1 MQNKV
6 PTHSNLLKPKIL
18 ENAHAQIEDK
28 QKIYKQNYDKN
39 TKLSQEFQ
47 GGDNVVTYKN
57 KVWEPAKIVQK
68 CETPRSYLIRDNKG
82 QLLRRNSIQ
91 IRKSLNE
98 PVVKSDLDDDELNV
112 TSNRNISNSD
122 TETVTDTPYC
132 NRDIASNTKTDDYV
146 TRSGRISKKPKCFTE
161 FVT

>member
-1 MQNKV
+1 MQFQMIHVKRVNK
-6 PTHSNLLKPKIL
+6 LDLKL
-18 ENAHAQIEDK
+18 VTSTECAARLVSTDRAEEVAD
-28 QKIYKQNYDKN
+28 
-39 TKLSQEFQ
+39 TSQLAEI
-47 GGDNVVTYKN
+47 DINV
-57 KVWEPAKIVQK
+57 QH
-68 CETPRSYLIRDNKG
+68 
-82 QLLRRNSIQ
+82 Q